1 MGSPELAHYVDGAAL
16 CLKEALLAVRRDKFA
31 LIQTIVCSK
40 IVRNFNKNCK
50 TDFRI
55 FSIFLDFW
63 ILIQLILR
71 YSAFPR
77 LANYVDNGFMLSS
90 SLKAHEW
97 ERSTESI
104 YGPILSNQRDR

>member
-55 FSIFLDFW
+55 FSIFY
-63 ILIQLILR
+63 ISEYLINVIQR
-71 YSAFPR
+71 FP
-77 LANYVDNGFMLSS
+77 D
-90 SLKAHEW
+90 
-97 ERSTESI
+97 
-104 YGPILSNQRDR
+104 